1 MPTREEMSWLLS
13 SPGSVLA
20 TQIWL
25 SLDGISRTTVNFE
38 MSPSNSATRFT
49 AHGDIRPVR

>member
-1 MPTREEMSWLLS
+1 MPTSEEMSWLLS

-20 TQIWL
+20 TQIWF

-38 MSPSNSATRFT
+38 ISPSNSATRLT
-49 AHGDIRPVR
+49 AQGDISPVR